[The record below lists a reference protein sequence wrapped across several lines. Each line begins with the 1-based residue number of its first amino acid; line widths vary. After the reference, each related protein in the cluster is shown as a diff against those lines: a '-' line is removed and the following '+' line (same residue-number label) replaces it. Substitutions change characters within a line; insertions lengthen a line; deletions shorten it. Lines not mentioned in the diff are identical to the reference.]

1 MIFKKNYTK
10 NSNTGIKVPDI
21 EWQNDRTPAPRL
33 LPLIYRYFFFSFST
47 RLLYHIYWKFNINC
61 SVHLLLHRS
70 KNVTDTGIFLMKNE
84 HWIQLL

>member
-47 RLLYHIYWKFNINC
+47 RLLYYIYWKFNINC
-61 SVHLLLHRS
+61 SVHLLPHRS